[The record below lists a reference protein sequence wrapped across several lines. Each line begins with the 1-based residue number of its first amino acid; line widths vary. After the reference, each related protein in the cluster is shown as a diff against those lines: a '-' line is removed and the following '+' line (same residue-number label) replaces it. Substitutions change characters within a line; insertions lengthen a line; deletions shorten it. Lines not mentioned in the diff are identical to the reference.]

1 MVHTLREYPFS
12 LQRLFLTCSVA
23 LPLIVLCVGG
33 DAAAAAPKQKS
44 FPYPE
49 AAVEALVKATR
60 ENDTKELMALFG
72 PDSMPLVST
81 GDEIEDRQRREQ
93 FVTAYDEK
101 NRLEAG
107 PGGKVTLT
115 IGNDDWPFPIP
126 IVKTGNRWRF
136 DTRAGRDEI
145 LSREIGEN
153 ELSAIQVCLA
163 IVDAQRDYADQARDR
178 TGQPEYAQKLESTE
192 GGKDGLYWETAQG
205 GNPSPSPLGPLV
217 ARTRTEGYGQST
229 GMPAPYHGY
238 LYKILKAQ
246 GAAATGGAY
255 DFVVNGKM
263 IGGFALLAY
272 PASYGLSGVNSF
284 IVSHEGIVYKQDLGK
299 NTAQSAASM
308 TLFNPDKTWKKVE

>member
-1 MVHTLREYPFS
+1 MIRCPLRSSPSFP
-12 LQRLFLTCSVA
+12 RLLVLTCVIA
-23 LPLIVLCVGG
+23 LTLTMLCIGG
-33 DAAAAAPKQKS
+33 EAAAATPKQKT
-44 FPYPE
+44 FPSPQ

-60 ENDTKELMALFG
+60 QNDTKELMVVFG
-72 PDSMPLVST
+72 PGSMPLVSS
-81 GDEIEDRQRREQ
+81 GDEIEDRHHREQ
-93 FVTAYDEK
+93 FVKAYDEK
-101 NRLEAG
+101 NRLETG
-107 PGGKVTLT
+107 PGGKVILT

-126 IVKTGNRWRF
+126 VVKTGNRWRF

-163 IVDAQRDYADQARDR
+163 IVDAQRDFADQARDR
-178 TGQPEYAQKLESTE
+178 TGQPEYAQKLESTQ
-192 GGKDGLYWETAQG
+192 GGKDGLYWEAAQG
-205 GNPSPSPLGPLV
+205 ESPSPLGPLV
-217 ARTRTEGYGQST
+217 ARARTEGYGQSA

-238 LYKILKAQ
+238 LYKIFKAQ

-255 DFVVNGKM
+255 DFVINGKM

-272 PASYGLSGVNSF
+272 PASFGLSGVNSF
-284 IVSHEGIVYKQDLGK
+284 IVSHEGVVYKKDLGK

>member
-1 MVHTLREYPFS
+1 MDHTLREYPFS
-12 LQRLFLTCSVA
+12 LQRLFLTCLVA
-23 LPLIVLCVGG
+23 LPLIVLCIRG

-44 FPYPE
+44 FPSPE

-72 PDSMPLVST
+72 PGSMPLVSS
-81 GDEIEDRQRREQ
+81 GDEIEDRHHREQ
-93 FVTAYDEK
+93 FVKAYEEK
-101 NRLEAG
+101 NRLETG
-107 PGGKVTLT
+107 PGGKVILT

-126 IVKTGNRWRF
+126 VVKTGNRWRF

-178 TGQPEYAQKLESTE
+178 TGQPEYAQKLESMA
-192 GGKDGLYWETAQG
+192 GGKDGLYWEAAQG
-205 GNPSPSPLGPLV
+205 GNPSPLGPLV
-217 ARTRTEGYGQST
+217 ARARTEGYGQSA
-229 GMPAPYHGY
+229 GMPSPYHGY

-284 IVSHEGIVYKQDLGK
+284 IVSHEGAVYKKDLGK

>member
-1 MVHTLREYPFS
+1 MIALS
-12 LQRLFLTCSVA
+12 L
-23 LPLIVLCVGG
+23 IMLCIGG
-33 DAAAAAPKQKS
+33 EAAAATPKQKT
-44 FPYPE
+44 FPSPQ

-60 ENDTKELMALFG
+60 ENNTQELMALFG
-72 PDSMPLVST
+72 PGSMPLVSS
-81 GDEIEDRQRREQ
+81 GDEVEDRHHREQ
-93 FVTAYDEK
+93 FVKAYDEK
-101 NRLEAG
+101 NRLETG

-126 IVKTGNRWRF
+126 VVKTGNRWRF

-163 IVDAQRDYADQARDR
+163 IVDAQRDYADQSRDR
-178 TGQPEYAQKLESTE
+178 TGQPEYAQKLESKE
-192 GGKDGLYWETAQG
+192 GGKDGLYWEAAQG
-205 GNPSPSPLGPLV
+205 ESPSPLGPLV
-217 ARTRTEGYGQST
+217 ARARAEGYGQSA

-246 GAAATGGAY
+246 GPDAAGGACDY
-255 DFVVNGKM
+255 VVNGKM

-272 PASYGLSGVNSF
+272 PASFGLSGVNSF
-284 IVSHEGIVYKQDLGK
+284 IVSHEGVVYKKDLGR
-299 NTAQSAASM
+299 NTAQSAAAM

>member
-1 MVHTLREYPFS
+1 MVHTVRENPFPLR
-12 LQRLFLTCSVA
+12 RLFLTCLVA
-23 LPLIVLCVGG
+23 LPLIVLCIRG
-33 DAAAAAPKQKS
+33 DAAAAAPKQKT
-44 FPYPE
+44 FPSTQ

-72 PDSMPLVST
+72 PGSMPLVSS
-81 GDEIEDRQRREQ
+81 GDEIEDQQRREQ
-93 FVTAYDEK
+93 FVKAYDEK
-101 NRLEAG
+101 NRLETG

-126 IVKTGNRWRF
+126 VVKTGNRWRF

-163 IVDAQRDYADQARDR
+163 IADAQRDYADQARDR
-178 TGQPEYAQKLESTE
+178 TGQPEYAQKLESMA
-192 GGKDGLYWETAQG
+192 GGKDGLYWEAAQG
-205 GNPSPSPLGPLV
+205 ENPSPLGPLV
-217 ARTRTEGYGQST
+217 ARARAEGYGQSA

-284 IVSHEGIVYKQDLGK
+284 IVSHEGAVYKKDLGK
-299 NTAQSAASM
+299 NTAQSAAAM
-308 TLFNPDKTWKKVE
+308 TLFNPDKTWQKVE